1 SVIDDFIGQFRC
13 PVPNISSLGAMAN
26 GSFAPGTVL
35 RCVLRQ
41 GRGGAG
47 GNRIRR
53 AGRPGG
59 TRGRG
64 VGARQG
70 SSIPSGMDLR
80 KRSLPDRLGTGR
92 GTRAESERRRA
103 EERCPVA
110 PTSDVSVSLLAA
122 K

>member
-1 SVIDDFIGQFRC
+1 
-13 PVPNISSLGAMAN
+13 
-26 GSFAPGTVL
+26 GTVL

-53 AGRPGG
+53 AGRPDG

-64 VGARQG
+64 LGAKQG

-92 GTRAESERRRA
+92 GTRAEAERRSA
-103 EERCPVA
+103 EARCSVA
-110 PTSDVSVSLLAA
+110 LTTDAAISLLTARECRRA
-122 K
+122 